1 MDEISMENGH
11 KTLLSV
17 KNLKTYFFQDEGTVK
32 AVDGATFDVYP
43 GKTLGIVGESGWVEK
58 CDGSIDSANCGGAGR
73 IIDGE
78 IKLRRAS
85 GEELDLT
92 RLHPDGK
99 KCGLSGDWRL
109 ASSSR
114 NR

>member
-43 GKTLGIVGESGWVEK
+43 GKTLGIVGESGCGKSVTAQSILRIVEEP
-58 CDGSIDSANCGGAGR
+58 GR
-73 IIDGE
+73 IIEGGE
-78 IKLRRAS
+78 LNCAALAAE
-85 GEELDLT
+85 GNLT
-92 RLHPDGK
+92 
-99 KCGLSGDWRL
+99 
-109 ASSSR
+109 
-114 NR
+114 